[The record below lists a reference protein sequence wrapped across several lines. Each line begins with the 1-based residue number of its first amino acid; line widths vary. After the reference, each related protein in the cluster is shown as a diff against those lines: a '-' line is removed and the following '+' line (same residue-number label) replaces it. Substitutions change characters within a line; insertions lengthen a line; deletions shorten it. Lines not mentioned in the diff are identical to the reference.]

1 MVQPTEP
8 TSRKE
13 SPSALNHS
21 SGTTFSSLVTKPPT
35 KEVLKA
41 EQVCLRIHSGSFPKQ
56 ELTSRGTGLFKK
68 AQHIVEQAITQ
79 RPRNLLAWPFFF
91 YTYLLYLPRAP
102 GTSLSIPNVPSATLM
117 MP

>member
-79 RPRNLLAWPFFF
+79 RPRNLLAWLFSFILIFFICRELRGPA
-91 YTYLLYLPRAP
+91 YLYRMCRARH
-102 GTSLSIPNVPSATLM
+102 
-117 MP
+117 